1 MFITQKTFKEEF
13 MMTQINF
20 TLDFE
25 KIKGQVVESS
35 LNEVIKSA
43 IVLILNEYM
52 EKERDDYMNNQRYD
66 RTKNRHDYRNGYYER
81 ELILNI
87 GTINLKVPRTRSGEF
102 STEIFEKYQRC
113 DQALLLSMTEM
124 VINGVSTRKVT
135 NIVKQLCGKSVS
147 KSFVSNLTKK
157 LDPIVNE
164 WANRPLNTTNYRYL
178 FLDAMY
184 IKVREY
190 DKVVSKAVYIALG
203 VNDEGKR
210 EIIGLKISQAES
222 KKNWSDFFDYLIS
235 RGLKSPRIV
244 ISDAHQGLRAA
255 IEEKFVGSTWQRC
268 TVHFIKN
275 IIDAMPKKD
284 SEDARNLAK
293 SIFRSP
299 NSKIARELK
308 EEFIK
313 TYEDNGKYQKAIERL
328 DDGFE
333 DAIQF
338 FAEPENAHKHIKT
351 TNVLERIN
359 SEVRRR
365 ERVIRIF
372 PNQQSAFRLIGSVL
386 MDYEETLDQG
396 IRKYI
401 HF

>member
-1 MFITQKTFKEEF
+1 

-25 KIKGQVVESS
+25 KIKDQVVESS

-124 VINGVSTRKVT
+124 VINEVSTRKVT

-190 DKVVSKAVYIALG
+190 DKVVSKTVYIALG

-359 SEVRRR
+359 SEIRRR

>member
-1 MFITQKTFKEEF
+1 

-25 KIKGQVVESS
+25 KIKDQVVESS

-102 STEIFEKYQRC
+102 STEIFKKYQRC

-359 SEVRRR
+359 SEIRRR

>member
-1 MFITQKTFKEEF
+1 

-25 KIKGQVVESS
+25 KIKDQVVESS

-359 SEVRRR
+359 SEIRRR

>member
-1 MFITQKTFKEEF
+1 

-25 KIKGQVVESS
+25 KIKEQVVESS

-124 VINGVSTRKVT
+124 VINRVSTRKVT

-333 DAIQF
+333 DALQF

-359 SEVRRR
+359 SEIRRR

>member
-1 MFITQKTFKEEF
+1 

-25 KIKGQVVESS
+25 KIKEQVVESS

-124 VINGVSTRKVT
+124 VINGVSTLKVT

-359 SEVRRR
+359 SEIRRR

>member
-1 MFITQKTFKEEF
+1 

>member
-1 MFITQKTFKEEF
+1 

-25 KIKGQVVESS
+25 KIKDQVVESS

-52 EKERDDYMNNQRYD
+52 EKERDNYMNNQRYD

-124 VINGVSTRKVT
+124 VINGVSTLKVT

-244 ISDAHQGLRAA
+244 ISDAHQWLRAA

-359 SEVRRR
+359 SEIRRR

>member
-1 MFITQKTFKEEF
+1 

-25 KIKGQVVESS
+25 KIKDQVVESS

-102 STEIFEKYQRC
+102 STEIFEKFQRC

-124 VINGVSTRKVT
+124 VINGVSTLKVT

-244 ISDAHQGLRAA
+244 ISDAHQWLRAA

-359 SEVRRR
+359 SEIRRR

>member
-1 MFITQKTFKEEF
+1 

-25 KIKGQVVESS
+25 KIKDQVVESS

-124 VINGVSTRKVT
+124 VINGVSTLKVT

-244 ISDAHQGLRAA
+244 ISDAHQWLRAA

-359 SEVRRR
+359 SEIRRR

>member
-1 MFITQKTFKEEF
+1 

-25 KIKGQVVESS
+25 KIKDQVVESS

-124 VINGVSTRKVT
+124 VINRVSTRKVT

-359 SEVRRR
+359 SEIRRR

>member
-1 MFITQKTFKEEF
+1 

-25 KIKGQVVESS
+25 KIKDQVVESS

-313 TYEDNGKYQKAIERL
+313 TYADNGKYQKAIERL

>member
-1 MFITQKTFKEEF
+1 
-13 MMTQINF
+13 
-20 TLDFE
+20 
-25 KIKGQVVESS
+25 
-35 LNEVIKSA
+35 
-43 IVLILNEYM
+43 
-52 EKERDDYMNNQRYD
+52 
-66 RTKNRHDYRNGYYER
+66 
-81 ELILNI
+81 
-87 GTINLKVPRTRSGEF
+87 
-102 STEIFEKYQRC
+102 
-113 DQALLLSMTEM
+113 MTEM
-124 VINGVSTRKVT
+124 VINGVSTLKVT

-190 DKVVSKAVYIALG
+190 DKVVSKTVYIALG

-359 SEVRRR
+359 SEIRRR

>member
-1 MFITQKTFKEEF
+1 
-13 MMTQINF
+13 MTQINF

>member
-1 MFITQKTFKEEF
+1 

-25 KIKGQVVESS
+25 KIKDQVVESS

-102 STEIFEKYQRC
+102 STEIFKKYQRC

-124 VINGVSTRKVT
+124 VINEVSTRKVT

-190 DKVVSKAVYIALG
+190 DKVVSKTVYIALG

-359 SEVRRR
+359 SEIRRR

>member
-1 MFITQKTFKEEF
+1 

-25 KIKGQVVESS
+25 KIKDQVVESS

-124 VINGVSTRKVT
+124 VINEVSTRKVT

-359 SEVRRR
+359 SEIRRR

>member
-1 MFITQKTFKEEF
+1 

-25 KIKGQVVESS
+25 KIKDQVVESS

-102 STEIFEKYQRC
+102 STEIFKKYQRC

-124 VINGVSTRKVT
+124 VINEVSTRKVT

-190 DKVVSKAVYIALG
+190 DKVVSKTVYIALG

-255 IEEKFVGSTWQRC
+255 VEEKFVGSTWQRC

-359 SEVRRR
+359 SEIRRR

>member
-1 MFITQKTFKEEF
+1 

-25 KIKGQVVESS
+25 KIKDQVVESS

>member
-1 MFITQKTFKEEF
+1 

-25 KIKGQVVESS
+25 KIKDQVVESS

-52 EKERDDYMNNQRYD
+52 EKERDNYMNNQRYD

-102 STEIFEKYQRC
+102 STEIFEKFQRC

-124 VINGVSTRKVT
+124 VINGVSTLKVT

-359 SEVRRR
+359 SEIRRR

>member
-1 MFITQKTFKEEF
+1 

-25 KIKGQVVESS
+25 KIKDQVVESS
-35 LNEVIKSA
+35 LNEMIKSA

-124 VINGVSTRKVT
+124 VINIVSTRKVT

-359 SEVRRR
+359 SEIRRR

>member
-1 MFITQKTFKEEF
+1 

-25 KIKGQVVESS
+25 KIKDQVVESS

-102 STEIFEKYQRC
+102 STEIFKKYQRC

-124 VINGVSTRKVT
+124 VINRVSTRKVT

-359 SEVRRR
+359 SEIRRR